1 MCKCRD
7 WLNLHWFLQ
16 KRNSWTVLRFCTK
29 KKKDPNEKK
38 KKASFNNKAESKQ
51 PKIGRTEDAG
61 RVKSEYTE
69 EKSKLN

>member
-1 MCKCRD
+1 MK
-7 WLNLHWFLQ
+7 
-16 KRNSWTVLRFCTK
+16 
-29 KKKDPNEKK
+29 KK

-69 EKSKLN
+69 EKSKLNWKQTEKKGAGNTGRKKKGTN